1 MSTSTDS
8 AKASPTIFFIFGGTG
23 DLTSRKL
30 VPALYNLFID
40 GWMPSKF
47 EIVAMGRTEYTDE
60 KFRGEL
66 LTDINQFSRSGKAEK
81 EKWDEFEKHVFFQ
94 VSDIKNPKTY
104 EDQSARIA
112 RFTKEAG
119 V

>member
-81 EKWDEFEKHVFFQ
+81 AKWDEFEKHVFL
-94 VSDIKNPKTY
+94 V
-104 EDQSARIA
+104 
-112 RFTKEAG
+112 TKPRRR
-119 V
+119 